1 MKANINI
8 RTKTMLVLFC
18 FFAVNIASAK
28 DDPPETTLDGLVLVK
43 KSKVDLAYA
52 LPGAD
57 LSVYSKVM
65 ILEPHIAFR
74 KNWQR
79 DQNRTRGTGRVR
91 DKDMERMISRGKDL
105 FEHVFIDVLEEN
117 GYPVVSAAGA
127 DVLLVRPAIID
138 LDVTAPDIQT
148 AGRTTTYSAS
158 AGEATLFVEL
168 YDSVSLQ
175 ILARATDRKADRNT
189 SLRWTMSRSSVSN
202 KADAS
207 RALKH
212 WAGLLVKALDNA
224 KETGVD

>member
-8 RTKTMLVLFC
+8 CTKTMLVLFC
-18 FFAVNIASAK
+18 FFAVNTVSAK

-43 KSKVDLAYA
+43 DSKVDLAYA

-105 FEHVFIDVLEEN
+105 FGHVFIDVLEEN
-117 GYPVVSAAGA
+117 GYPVVNAAGA
-127 DVLLVRPAIID
+127 DVLLVRPAIIN

-148 AGRTTTYSAS
+148 AGRTTSYSAG

-175 ILARATDRKADRNT
+175 ILARATDRKVDRNT

-202 KADAS
+202 KADAT

-224 KETGVD
+224 KENGVD